1 MEKNYYEIL
10 GIKPDASDS
19 EIKSAFRKLAR
30 KWHPDIAGNTP
41 EAVSKFKEINE
52 AYEILSNPEKRKK
65 YDTLRGI
72 LNQAKTSKTTS
83 NTKTNSKS
91 ETKKDNKSN
100 NQQNKTQEDK
110 YNYKNNTSSSK
121 TTNQTHQNNKNAF
134 QDAWESFL
142 KKTKEPEKTK
152 QKKYTAKKIDGK
164 DITSEITIT
173 VLEALQGTTRSVN
186 ILHTEAC
193 PKCQGRKFANGSI
206 CGYCKGA
213 GEISVHKKL
222 SVKIPEKV
230 KDGAKIRIAGEG
242 NQGFNGG
249 KNGDLYLIIKVDTE
263 HSQYKYDGLNILQTI
278 PIEPYEAVLGSTIEV
293 KTPDGFVQ
301 MKIMPN
307 TMNGQK
313 YRLAKEG
320 LEKDG
325 KKGDMIVTISIE
337 IPKDLTAE
345 ERILYEKLKLA
356 SNRNI
361 REKIYDK

>member
-10 GIKPDASDS
+10 GIKPDATDN

-30 KWHPDIAGNTP
+30 KWHPDVAGDSQEVVN
-41 EAVSKFKEINE
+41 KFKELNE

-65 YDTLRGI
+65 YDTIRGI
-72 LNQAKTSKTTS
+72 FNQAKSQKNTTEKDTTTKKTTNNTETNRNTTSKKTESKENKTETKAS
-83 NTKTNSKS
+83 TKTN
-91 ETKKDNKSN
+91 
-100 NQQNKTQEDK
+100 Q
-110 YNYKNNTSSSK
+110 
-121 TTNQTHQNNKNAF
+121 QNNKNAF
-134 QDAWESFL
+134 QDAWENFL
-142 KKTKEPEKTK
+142 KKTKESDKPK
-152 QKKYTAKKIDGK
+152 QTKYTAKKIDGK

-186 ILHTEAC
+186 ILHTEPC
-193 PKCQGRKFANGSI
+193 PKCHGRKFANGGI
-206 CGYCKGA
+206 CAYCKGA

-222 SVKIPEKV
+222 SVRIPEKV
-230 KDGAKIRIAGEG
+230 KHGSKIRIAGEG
-242 NQGFNGG
+242 NQGINGG

-263 HSQYKYDGLNILQTI
+263 HSRYQYDGLNILQTI
-278 PIEPYEAVLGSTIEV
+278 PIEPYEAVLGCTVDV
-293 KTPDGFVQ
+293 KTPEGIVQ

-337 IPKDLTAE
+337 IPKDITAE

-361 REKIYDK
+361 REKIYE

>member
-10 GIKPDASDS
+10 GIKPDATDN

-30 KWHPDIAGNTP
+30 KWHPDVAGNSKD
-41 EAVSKFKEINE
+41 VVNKFKEINE

-72 LNQAKTSKTTS
+72 FTQTQTQNKT
-83 NTKTNSKS
+83 S
-91 ETKKDNKSN
+91 ETKTEKKQEEKNTTAKETRQTKN
-100 NQQNKTQEDK
+100 TQQKGPEKRATQGEQK
-110 YNYKNNTSSSK
+110 KQEQQS
-121 TTNQTHQNNKNAF
+121 NKNAF

-142 KKTKEPEKTK
+142 KKTKEADKPK
-152 QKKYTAKKIDGK
+152 QNKYTAKKIDGK

-173 VLEALQGTTRSVN
+173 VLEALQGTTRTVN
-186 ILHTEAC
+186 ILHTEPC
-193 PKCQGRKFANGSI
+193 PKCHGRKFANGGI
-206 CGYCKGA
+206 CAYCKGA
-213 GEISVHKKL
+213 GEMSVHKKL
-222 SVKIPEKV
+222 SVRIPEKV
-230 KDGAKIRIAGEG
+230 KHGSKIRIAGEG
-242 NQGFNGG
+242 NQGINGG

-263 HSQYKYDGLNILQTI
+263 NSAYQYDGLNILQTV
-278 PIEPYEAVLGSTIEV
+278 PVEPYEAVLGSTIEV
-293 KTPDGFVQ
+293 KTPDGYVQ

-325 KKGDMIVTISIE
+325 KKGDMIITISIE

-361 REKIYDK
+361 REKIYDN

>member
-10 GIKPDASDS
+10 GIKPDATDS

-30 KWHPDIAGNTP
+30 KWHPDVAGNSQD
-41 EAVSKFKEINE
+41 VVNKFKELNE

-65 YDTLRGI
+65 YDAIRGI
-72 LNQAKTSKTTS
+72 FNNAKSQKNSSTKEKEPQTTNSNTDTSSNTKNKKAESKENNTKNKTNT
-83 NTKTNSKS
+83 NTKTN
-91 ETKKDNKSN
+91 
-100 NQQNKTQEDK
+100 Q
-110 YNYKNNTSSSK
+110 
-121 TTNQTHQNNKNAF
+121 HNNKNAF
-134 QDAWESFL
+134 QDAWESFI
-142 KKTKEPEKTK
+142 KKTKESERPKQTK
-152 QKKYTAKKIDGK
+152 YSAKKIDGK

-186 ILHTEAC
+186 ILHTEPC
-193 PKCQGRKFANGSI
+193 HKCHGRKFANGGI
-206 CGYCKGA
+206 CAYCKGA

-222 SVKIPEKV
+222 SVRIPEKV
-230 KDGAKIRIAGEG
+230 KHGAKIRIAGEG
-242 NQGFNGG
+242 NQGINGG

-263 HSQYKYDGLNILQTI
+263 NSKYQYDGLNILQTI
-278 PIEPYEAVLGSTIEV
+278 PLEPYEAVLGCTIEV
-293 KTPDGFVQ
+293 KTPDGIVQ

-325 KKGDMIVTISIE
+325 KKGDMIITISIE

-361 REKIYDK
+361 REKIYE

>member
-10 GIKPDASDS
+10 GIKPDATDN

-30 KWHPDIAGNTP
+30 KWHPDVAGDSQEVVN
-41 EAVSKFKEINE
+41 KFKELNE

-65 YDTLRGI
+65 YDTIRGI
-72 LNQAKTSKTTS
+72 FNQAKSQKNTTEKDTTTKKTTNNTETNRNTTSKKTESKENKTETKAS
-83 NTKTNSKS
+83 STKTN
-91 ETKKDNKSN
+91 
-100 NQQNKTQEDK
+100 Q
-110 YNYKNNTSSSK
+110 
-121 TTNQTHQNNKNAF
+121 QNNKNAF
-134 QDAWESFL
+134 QDAWENFL
-142 KKTKEPEKTK
+142 KKTKESDKPK
-152 QKKYTAKKIDGK
+152 QTKYTAKKIDGK

-186 ILHTEAC
+186 ILHTEPC
-193 PKCQGRKFANGSI
+193 PKCHGRKFANGGI
-206 CGYCKGA
+206 CAYCKGA

-222 SVKIPEKV
+222 SVRIPEKV
-230 KDGAKIRIAGEG
+230 KHGSKIRIAGEG
-242 NQGFNGG
+242 NQGINGG

-263 HSQYKYDGLNILQTI
+263 HSRYQYDGLNILQTI
-278 PIEPYEAVLGSTIEV
+278 PIEPYEAVLGCTVDV
-293 KTPDGFVQ
+293 KTPEGIVQ

-337 IPKDLTAE
+337 IPKDITAE

-356 SNRNI
+356 ANRNI
-361 REKIYDK
+361 REKIYE